1 MFSDKVMKMKPIKG
15 VILVVLTVLV
25 VAVGS
30 SVYFTYGYGT
40 LAVKVVDPPQEWGQ
54 ASNVYIHYGE
64 IMVHRADAGN
74 ETGWYTVVG
83 SGWIDLASVVN
94 VSRTIGQGSLPPGKY
109 NLVRF
114 QVIEAIVT
122 VGGANYTAE
131 VPPDKLTISIT
142 QGGVQVNAGQTAY
155 LVIDINP
162 KVVGSQASGFK
173 LVPAAMASPA

>member
-1 MFSDKVMKMKPIKG
+1 M
-15 VILVVLTVLV
+15 ILVVLALLV
-25 VAVGS
+25 VAIGS

-40 LAVKVVDPPQEWGQ
+40 LVVKMVDPPQEWGQ
-54 ASNVYIHYGE
+54 ASNVYIRYSE

-94 VSRTIGQGSLPPGKY
+94 VSKTIGQGSLQSGKY

-114 QVIEAIVT
+114 QVMEAVVT

-131 VPPDKLTISIT
+131 VPPDKVTISIT
-142 QGGVQVNAGQTAY
+142 QGGIQVNTGQTAY

-173 LVPAAMASPA
+173 LVPAATASPA

>member
-1 MFSDKVMKMKPIKG
+1 LSI
-15 VILVVLTVLV
+15 
-25 VAVGS
+25 S
-30 SVYFTYGYGT
+30 C
-40 LAVKVVDPPQEWGQ
+40 
-54 ASNVYIHYGE
+54 
-64 IMVHRADAGN
+64 N